1 MIEYYFYK
9 NRLKPMSEKNTG
21 VPYEMFVQDLMQTI
35 IDADGKVGQRNIEVK
50 HNVKLKDKFGNERQF
65 DVYWEYEL
73 GGVVYKTV
81 IECKDY
87 TSKITVEKIDAL
99 IGKLKDFPDL
109 KGLFAT
115 TKGYQSGAEKKA
127 NDNSIDLLK
136 INHIKNFDFKS
147 PKGEPLI
154 KSIVGNIIA
163 IQSAKIICFETYLDM
178 DWLKENTKLDLE
190 KPIPRGECLNINTFI
205 HDIENDKRY
214 SLRDLEHTLSGEYDK
229 ELEQTKMLK
238 NAFVEFPN
246 GEKFKLKGYKIKYII
261 PSPIKSTIEVSAE
274 DIYEGVIEYLSSGK
288 MKFIAK
294 DGTIKDV

>member
-1 MIEYYFYK
+1 
-9 NRLKPMSEKNTG
+9 MSEKNTG
-21 VPYEMFVQDLMQTI
+21 IPYERFVQDLMQTI
-35 IDADGKVGQRNIEVK
+35 LDADGKAGQRNIEVK

-127 NDNSIDLLK
+127 NANSIDLLK

-147 PKGEPLI
+147 PQGEPLI
-154 KSIVGNIIA
+154 KSIVGDIIA
-163 IQSAKIICFETYLDM
+163 IQSAKIICFDTYLDM

-190 KPIPRGECLNINTFI
+190 KPIPRGECLNISTFI
-205 HDIENDKRY
+205 HDIENDKHY
-214 SLRDLEHTLSGEYDK
+214 SLIDLEHTLSGEYDK
-229 ELEQTKMLK
+229 ELEQTKMFK
-238 NAFVEFPN
+238 NAFVEFSN

-294 DGTIKDV
+294 NGTIKDV

>member
-87 TSKITVEKIDAL
+87 ASKITVDKIDSL
-99 IGKLKDFPDL
+99 VGKLKDFPDI

-115 TKGYQSGAEKKA
+115 TQGYQSGAETKA
-127 NDNSIDLLK
+127 EAHAIDLLK
-136 INHIKNFDFKS
+136 INHIENFDFRGS
-147 PKGEPLI
+147 NGEPMI
-154 KSIVGNIIA
+154 KEIIGDIIA
-163 IQSAKIICFETYLDM
+163 IQPAQIIRFDTYIDEN
-178 DWLKENTKLDLE
+178 WLKENTQLDLS
-190 KPIPRGECLNINTFI
+190 KPLPSKKMLNINTII
-205 HDIENDKRY
+205 HDIENNEHY
-214 SLRDLEHTLSGEYDK
+214 SLMNLQRKLDGEYDK
-229 ELEQTKMLK
+229 ELEQVKMFK
-238 NAFVEFPN
+238 NAFVEFSD
-246 GEKFKLKGYKIKYII
+246 GTKFKLRGYKIKYII
-261 PSPIKSTIEVSAE
+261 PSPIRTKIVVSAV
-274 DIYEGVIEYLSSGK
+274 DIFKGVIEYLSSGK